1 MATYPMLIMVKNSL
15 GFGNG
20 TKQNMASDVF
30 LLCYIFKNK
39 FQYYEEHVL
48 FVSNQIYY
56 WVYKCTT
63 HHYYT
68 NIIKTI

>member
-1 MATYPMLIMVKNSL
+1 MQLIDETGVY
-15 GFGNG
+15 
-20 TKQNMASDVF
+20 VF
-30 LLCYIFKNK
+30 SGAFYGEWELKT
-39 FQYYEEHVL
+39 YYEEHVL
-48 FVSNQIYY
+48 FVSSQIYY

>member
-1 MATYPMLIMVKNSL
+1 MPQVWMPWHSFAKE
-15 GFGNG
+15 
-20 TKQNMASDVF
+20 
-30 LLCYIFKNK
+30 
-39 FQYYEEHVL
+39 YYEEHVL